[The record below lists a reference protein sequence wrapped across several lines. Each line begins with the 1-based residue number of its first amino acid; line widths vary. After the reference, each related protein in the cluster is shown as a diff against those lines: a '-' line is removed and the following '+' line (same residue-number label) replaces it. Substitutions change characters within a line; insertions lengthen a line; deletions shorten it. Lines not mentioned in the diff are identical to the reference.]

1 MILQPVATPLDHA
14 GRLLATGASHR
25 GRETTAAASPRD
37 RGGVAVFLTGLS
49 GAGKSTVAEALVSQL
64 EAEGRPVTVLDGD
77 AVRTLLSSELSY
89 SREHRDLNIN
99 RIAWVASE
107 VVRHGGTVVIAAI
120 APYDGARQEARR
132 LVERHGRFVLVYV
145 ATPLDVCEQ
154 RDVKGL
160 YARAR
165 AGHIAGF
172 TGLSDPYEPPASAE
186 VVIDTSVTPLDE
198 SIQLIRTVM
207 TR

>member
-1 MILQPVATPLDHA
+1 MILQPVATALDQAGPL
-14 GRLLATGASHR
+14 LTTGASHR
-25 GRETTAAASPRD
+25 VQGTTATVSPGD